1 MTTQARE
8 LAKIVNNAGDLFFVD
23 DVALASDGAVLNF
36 GADNDVTLTHV
47 ADTALLLNST
57 RQLQFGDSGTY
68 IHQSADGVLDLVSDT
83 EIELNATT
91 LDINA
96 NVDISGTLT
105 VAGALDFGDLD
116 ISNVGSIAL
125 DTITNDG
132 TDITL
137 DSSGDII
144 LDAGGADIKFKD
156 DGTSV
161 LEIKHESASVD
172 FLLNTTN
179 DDFKFKGNDDGS
191 TITALTLDMSDAGAA
206 TFNGKITADAGID
219 IDNFNIDGTTIA
231 LSSGDITIDVAGGIN
246 LDSDGGEISF
256 KDAGTEIGKFNNS
269 SSDFSME
276 AGVQD
281 KDILFRGN
289 DGGSGITALTLDMSD
304 AGAATFNGSVT
315 LATLLDLNVNSS
327 TAYSSTGEPRED
339 IIIHNTNGADG
350 SGVNN
355 HSTLG
360 FHVADGATSQG
371 FINYVRTADN
381 TGAFTFSQRTG
392 SSSYEEAMRL
402 SNLGNLHLSG
412 GSDRRIQLGSG
423 GAGANQVSNNTVH
436 IRGDA
441 ANMKFMAASGGMYQ
455 YEINGTE
462 VARIDSNGDFAIRTT
477 DTTSALTVSQ
487 VDNDNPVARFDI
499 ACGAL
504 NAIVGMQLRVTAG
517 AANAANKFFIQGLDD
532 TSTERFRF
540 NTNGSGSMS
549 GSLTQNS
556 SDERLKE
563 EITTIENP
571 LEKLKTLR
579 GVNFTWK
586 DKTPVG
592 NLDLPEPNTKDVGV
606 IAQEVQSVLPEAVEL
621 APLDTEYDENGN
633 KVSKTGENYLAVFE
647 KKIIPL
653 LIESIKEQQTII
665 EDLKSRIETLEG

>member
-191 TITALTLDMSDAGAA
+191 SITALTLDMS
-206 TFNGKITADAGID
+206 N
-219 IDNFNIDGTTIA
+219 
-231 LSSGDITIDVAGGIN
+231 
-246 LDSDGGEISF
+246 
-256 KDAGTEIGKFNNS
+256 
-269 SSDFSME
+269 
-276 AGVQD
+276 
-281 KDILFRGN
+281 
-289 DGGSGITALTLDMSD
+289 

-371 FINYVRTADN
+371 FISYVRTADN
-381 TGAFTFSQRTG
+381 KGSFTFSQRTG
-392 SSSYEEAMRL
+392 SSSYAEAMRL
-402 SNLGNLHLSG
+402 LNDGNLL
-412 GSDRRIQLGSG
+412 LGTTS
-423 GAGANQVSNNTVH
+423 
-436 IRGDA
+436 
-441 ANMKFMAASGGMYQ
+441 ASAS
-455 YEINGTE
+455 E
-462 VARIDSNGDFAIRTT
+462 VRIDVQYSANPVIQVKDTTNNIATWLQSTNSVASVVAPQNYPLVFNVGASQAERMRIASNGNVAIGTT
-477 DTTSALTVSQ
+477 DTTDVRFR
-487 VDNDNPVARFDI
+487 VDQNENDDHTAFFKNTCA
-499 ACGAL
+499 A
-504 NAIVGMQLRVTAG
+504 NAIVGITYKTDNTS
-517 AANAANKFFIQGLDD
+517 NASNKFGFQIDD
-532 TSTERFRF
+532 NGTERFAARMDGSVFSF
-540 NTNGSGSMS
+540 NSTF
-549 GSLTQNS
+549 S
-556 SDERLKE
+556 SDIRLKE
-563 EITTIENP
+563 NIEDCEP
-571 LEKLKTLR
+571 MLEKLKQVR
-579 GVNFTWK
+579 IVDFDWK
-586 DKTPVG
+586 DDKG
-592 NLDLPEPNTKDVGV
+592 PEGRQRGV
-606 IAQEVQSVLPEAVEL
+606 IAQEIEPIFPELIHEPIEYKEFKQSEM
-621 APLDTEYDENGN
+621 
-633 KVSKTGENYLAVFE
+633 
-647 KKIIPL
+647 IPIL
-653 LIESIKEQQTII
+653 VKAIQEQQTII